1 MGDLLING
9 CGLVGLV
16 LILSSLAL
24 AKRRRV
30 RDAMQLKAALRD
42 AQEGLHGLMLD
53 PADGRALVGAMEA
66 VEVATGNV
74 DRELVRALPSGSP
87 RVRRGGSVLAAI
99 AFVGAVAG
107 VGIAGTTTTATQL
120 AQPDE
125 PGGSVLYPGLTSTP
139 LHPVLGESPAAPPS
153 SALYPA
159 SAGCVVTPLHPSC

>member
-1 MGDLLING
+1 MGDLLVNG
-9 CGLVGLV
+9 SGLVGLV
-16 LILSSLAL
+16 LILSSVAM

-30 RDAMQLKAALRD
+30 RDAMELKAALRD
-42 AQEGLHGLMLD
+42 AQEQLHGLMLD

-87 RVRRGGSVLAAI
+87 RARRGGSVLAAI

-107 VGIAGTTTTATQL
+107 VGLMGSTTATQV
-120 AQPDE
+120 AQSDE

-159 SAGCVVTPLHPSC
+159 SVGCVVTPLHPSC